1 MHTLH
6 TTPAIVLGS
15 YEHGESSRVYRLF
28 TREFGLL
35 YVHAQGV
42 RALKNRNRFAL
53 TSFGHMHVTLV
64 RGRETWRLTSA
75 HAGAAS
81 GPIAWRRVVTLAGRL
96 LPRDDPA
103 PEVFDALVTAADLE
117 VGIVDEALRATYE
130 AQLALAV
137 LLHLGYVALPVV
149 RSEDIVLPPSTIAD
163 VRAAHPHRA
172 TLVRA
177 VNTALAELPREHL
190 TPFH

>member
-15 YEHGESSRVYRLF
+15 YEHGESSRVYRLL

-53 TSFGHMHVTLV
+53 TSFGCLQVTLV

-75 HAGAAS
+75 HAGVSS
-81 GPIAWRRVVTLAGRL
+81 GLPAWRRVVALAGRL

-103 PEVFDALVTAADLE
+103 PEVFDVLVTAAGVEGELADDSE
-117 VGIVDEALRATYE
+117 RETYE
-130 AQLALAV
+130 AQLAFCV

-149 RSEDIVLPPSTIAD
+149 PSVDIALPPISYVH
-163 VRAAHPHRA
+163 VRSAQPHRA
-172 TLVRA
+172 ALVRG
-177 VNTALAELPREHL
+177 VNAALAELPREQR
-190 TPFH
+190 TPIH